1 MVKQEKFPP
10 SINWFSLSSLGLN
23 LVVATV
29 IGFGLGFILDSQF
42 HTHPYLTLI
51 FFVLGIASGFWQI
64 IKEIKK
70 INADEKCKK

>member
-1 MVKQEKFPP
+1 MLKQEKFPA
-10 SINWFSLSSLGLN
+10 SRNWFSLSSLGLN
-23 LVVATV
+23 LVIATV
-29 IGFGLGFILDSQF
+29 IGFGLGFIQDNQF

-51 FFVLGIASGFWQI
+51 FFALGIASGFWQI